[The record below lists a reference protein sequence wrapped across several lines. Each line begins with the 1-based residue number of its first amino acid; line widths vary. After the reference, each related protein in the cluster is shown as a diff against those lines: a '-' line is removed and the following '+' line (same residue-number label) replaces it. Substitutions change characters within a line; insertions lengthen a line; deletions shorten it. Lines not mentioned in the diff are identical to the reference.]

1 MARGPPRPP
10 IDRAAGC
17 GGGLRARRCMT
28 RQDAA
33 DRFRKR
39 TGTFTSKM
47 PVEAGSKGRAADRAI
62 CLPVYSPHPRYGRRI
77 LRQECET
84 LSMPTATAAD
94 TRPAILGGRAAI
106 TASPQEHAEANRWPI
121 ITREDEESV
130 LRVLRSGQL
139 SISEETAALEDDY
152 RKWLGVS
159 YAIAHNNG
167 TGAIL
172 AALHAFGVGAGDEVI
187 VPSATW
193 WSSVMP
199 ILHLGG
205 VPVFAE
211 LEHECL
217 GLDPA
222 DVESRITPRTKA
234 IVVVHL
240 FGMPSKM
247 DELIAVARKHN
258 LRILEDASHAHGATY
273 RGRKIGTLT
282 AGLGAR
288 LETERQDAAG
298 AAVFSMQANK
308 LLPSAEG
315 GMFLTND
322 PELHEKVLRFGH
334 YERLLGLTSPNKRF
348 AATGF
353 GFKFRMSP
361 LSAAV
366 ARSQFRRM
374 DERNARRNANCIGL
388 SRRLQ
393 KLGFQTFLAPAGVE
407 RVYFEFLIRYDE
419 GKTGLPIKTV
429 VKALQAEG
437 AQVGAPRYP
446 LLHQQP
452 VFTEG
457 VWAKI
462 ARRDST
468 PDRPLRTYDPK
479 DLPNTTI
486 GNGSLLKLP
495 SFPSAGEELLEQYA
509 AAFEK
514 VIHHANDIPR
524 EIA

>member
-1 MARGPPRPP
+1 MSTVAEQG
-10 IDRAAGC
+10 A
-17 GGGLRARRCMT
+17 
-28 RQDAA
+28 Q
-33 DRFRKR
+33 
-39 TGTFTSKM
+39 
-47 PVEAGSKGRAADRAI
+47 
-62 CLPVYSPHPRYGRRI
+62 
-77 LRQECET
+77 
-84 LSMPTATAAD
+84 
-94 TRPAILGGRAAI
+94 PAILGGPPAI
-106 TASPQEHAEANRWPI
+106 TLDQTDANRWPV
-121 ITREDEESV
+121 ITRDDEDAV

-152 RKWLGVS
+152 RRWLNVR
-159 YAIAHNNG
+159 YCVAHNNG

-172 AALHAFGVGAGDEVI
+172 AALHAFGIGAHDEVI

-193 WSSVMP
+193 WSTVMP
-199 ILHLGG
+199 VLHLGG

-211 LEHECL
+211 TCADTL

-222 DVESRITPRTKA
+222 SVESQITERTKA
-234 IVVVHL
+234 IVAVHL
-240 FGMPSKM
+240 FGIPSRM
-247 DELIAVARKHN
+247 DELIAVARQHN

-273 RGRKIGTLT
+273 RGKPIGTLT
-282 AGLGAR
+282 
-288 LETERQDAAG
+288 D

-322 PELHEKVLRFGH
+322 EALYERVLRFGH
-334 YERLLGLTSPNKRF
+334 YERLLNLQSPTRRF

-366 ARSQFRRM
+366 ARAQFRKLE
-374 DERNARRNANCIGL
+374 ERNKKRNANCEFL
-388 SRRLQ
+388 SQRLE
-393 KLGFQTFLAPAGVE
+393 KLGFHTFLSRPEAA
-407 RVYFEFLIRYDE
+407 RVYFEFLVRYDE
-419 GKTGLPIKTV
+419 KRHGVPIKAFA
-429 VKALQAEG
+429 KALQAEG

-462 ARRDST
+462 ARLEGTADK
-468 PDRPLRTYDPK
+468 PLRQYAPDA
-479 DLPNTTI
+479 LPHTAQ

-495 SFPSAGEELLEQYA
+495 SFPNASPQLLEQYA
-509 AAFEK
+509 HAFEK
-514 VIHHANDIPR
+514 VVSNASKLPR